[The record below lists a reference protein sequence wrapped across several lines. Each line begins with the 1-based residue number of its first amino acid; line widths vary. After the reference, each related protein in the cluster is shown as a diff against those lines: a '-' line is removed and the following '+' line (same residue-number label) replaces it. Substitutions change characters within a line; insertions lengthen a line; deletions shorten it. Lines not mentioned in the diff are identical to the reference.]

1 MKYLFLLC
9 IPAAL
14 LSSCSGKKAEARE
27 PKKTMIDAPAY
38 KLATVEE
45 GGVSTVLKLPAQLA
59 AYQEV
64 SIFPKVN
71 GYVKT
76 VSVDVGSHVQP
87 GTLLMMLEAPEL
99 QEAVLQAREKYARA
113 KADYSIEKE
122 HYQRLKEAA
131 QTAGAVS
138 PFDLS
143 SSKAKMEADSLLSNA
158 EKLNWEMRQTMLG
171 YLRVTAPFEGVITE
185 RNIHPGA
192 LVSAVSKDKPM
203 LELKQVN
210 HLRLQVDIPEATAAT
225 LKLHDPVSFY
235 VSALQGKELKGTISR
250 KSMNI
255 SKEFRSE
262 RMEIDVPNPD
272 ALLAPGMYADVML
285 NSQGNSKA
293 MWVPKSAVV
302 TSTERKYV
310 LVSNK
315 GRIQK
320 KDVST
325 GNQSVD
331 KIEIYGLLK
340 PGDQVIVN
348 ANDEIKESN

>member
-1 MKYLFLLC
+1 MGDKLVEQMVDEKLISSVADLYSLTPEQIAGLERMGKKSAQNLL
-9 IPAAL
+9 AAL
-14 LSSCSGKKAEARE
+14 DKSKQTTLARF
-27 PKKTMIDAPAY
+27 IYA
-38 KLATVEE
+38 L
-45 GGVSTVLKLPAQLA
+45 GIR
-59 AYQEV
+59 EV
-64 SIFPKVN
+64 
-71 GYVKT
+71 G
-76 VSVDVGSHVQP
+76 
-87 GTLLMMLEAPEL
+87 
-99 QEAVLQAREKYARA
+99 
-113 KADYSIEKE
+113 
-122 HYQRLKEAA
+122 
-131 QTAGAVS
+131 
-138 PFDLS
+138 
-143 SSKAKMEADSLLSNA
+143 
-158 EKLNWEMRQTMLG
+158 
-171 YLRVTAPFEGVITE
+171 
-185 RNIHPGA
+185 
-192 LVSAVSKDKPM
+192 
-203 LELKQVN
+203 
-210 HLRLQVDIPEATAAT
+210 EATAAT

-310 LVSNK
+310 LVSNN